1 MTEKQILELA
11 TYHFFDDGADEWSG
25 TSEGIVEFAKAIQDK
40 LLKKLI
46 VQLEGE
52 LNEND

>member
-1 MTEKQILELA
+1 MTDEQIVELA

-40 LLKKLI
+40 LLIKLI
-46 VQLEGE
+46 VQLERE
-52 LNEND
+52 LNDD